1 VKNVDVEEEFPDI
14 LQNIEFGIMSV
25 YRQNLL
31 LLDYDVEAA
40 VSALITRYRA
50 EAENHEVRQLKLGEC
65 ASAVYEAVEEM
76 CEWRLGRKAF
86 VPQGSTKELRS
97 KPVALDVILACLKR
111 IRKSIQRW
119 NREGGRQ
126 GYLKFV
132 EQFVR

>member
-1 VKNVDVEEEFPDI
+1 MDVEEEYLDI
-14 LQNIEFGIMSV
+14 LQNIELGIVSV

-31 LLDYDVEAA
+31 LVDFDVEAA
-40 VSALITRYRA
+40 IGALIARYRA
-50 EAENHEVRQLKLGEC
+50 EAENHEVHRPKLSER
-65 ASAVYEAVEEM
+65 ANLVYEAVEAM
-76 CEWRLGRKAF
+76 CQWRLGRKAL
-86 VPQGSTKELRS
+86 VPQGSAEELRLE
-97 KPVALDVILACLKR
+97 PVSFDVIVACLKR